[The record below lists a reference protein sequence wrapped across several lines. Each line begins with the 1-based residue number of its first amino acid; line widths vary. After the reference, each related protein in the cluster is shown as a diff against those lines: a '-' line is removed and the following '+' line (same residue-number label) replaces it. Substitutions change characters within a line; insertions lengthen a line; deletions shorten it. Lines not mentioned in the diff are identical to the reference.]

1 MQLNFSNF
9 KLNSVKARR
18 GINIVK
24 ENKLEGAWGEL
35 EAKKCFQRQS
45 FTKYLTQTFCFC
57 ERERTTEEV
66 QFPFYRSFVLGAIEL
81 LRSHK
86 SALLWTPL
94 PLVRICLQ
102 RRAPPP
108 L

>member
-1 MQLNFSNF
+1 MFPETIIHKIFDTNL
-9 KLNSVKARR
+9 
-18 GINIVK
+18 
-24 ENKLEGAWGEL
+24 
-35 EAKKCFQRQS
+35 S
-45 FTKYLTQTFCFC
+45 FCV
-57 ERERTTEEV
+57 RERTTEEV

-94 PLVRICLQ
+94 LLVRICLQ